1 MTGTSTGRS
10 LPTVTAIVAT
20 HDRPELLRKTLDA
33 IMAQDYAGP
42 IECVVVFDQA
52 TPDESLQREGELR
65 SIRTISN
72 TRTPGLAGARNSG
85 ALAATG
91 DWLAFCDDDD
101 TWYSDKIRLQI
112 ELAIGRPTIDVVA
125 SGVTVSYEGQLTPR
139 IPTESDVEFRPLL
152 RSRATAAHPS
162 SIVVRRSAFLNEIGL
177 VDEQIP
183 GSYGED
189 YDWLLRAARRGTV
202 AVVSRP
208 LVTVLW
214 GRTSF
219 FADHWATIIAAIR
232 YLLGKH
238 PEFASEPAGM
248 ARLYGRMAFAYAA
261 LGERGAARHW
271 ARMSLQH
278 NWRERR
284 AYVAMLVSLRLVGSG
299 TALRIA
305 HAAGKGI

>member
-1 MTGTSTGRS
+1 MTPTRTGRS

-20 HDRPELLRKTLDA
+20 HDRPELLRQTLDA

-42 IECVVVFDQA
+42 IECIVVFDQA
-52 TPDESLQREGELR
+52 TPDETLQRVDELR
-65 SIRTISN
+65 SIRTIAN
-72 TRTPGLAGARNSG
+72 TRTPGLAGARNAG

-91 DWLAFCDDDD
+91 QWLAFCDDDD

-112 ELAIGRPTIDVVA
+112 ELALGRPTIDVVA

-139 IPTESDVEFRPLL
+139 IPSEKDVEFRQLL

-162 SIVVRRSAFLNEIGL
+162 SIMVRRSAFLSEIGL

-189 YDWLLRAARRGTV
+189 YDWLLRAARHGTV
-202 AVVSRP
+202 AVISRP

-219 FADHWATIIAAIR
+219 FADRWSTIIAAIR
-232 YLLGKH
+232 YLLRKH
-238 PEFASEPAGM
+238 PEFATEPVGM

-261 LGERGAARHW
+261 LGDRRAARHW
-271 ARMSLQH
+271 ARMSLRH

-284 AYVAMLVSLRLVGSG
+284 AYVAMLVSSGLVGHS